1 MIYVIIAT
9 VKLLYCIANDLKMVL
24 WTEKYKPK
32 SIEDYI
38 GNDDIKRIVL
48 ELDINMPHILAIGP
62 RGCGK
67 KTLMKLLAKKILGG
81 EYSNNF
87 LYVDLSRFPSNIWF
101 KSKSDWSYNEQN
113 VAERNNVV
121 SVKDFA
127 FSLPI
132 NAPFKI
138 VMIDEVQKLDFLSQ
152 QALRVI
158 IEKSS
163 AMTRF
168 ILIGTSIGN
177 IIDPIISRTA
187 MLRFKALS
195 FEEFKRILEK
205 VLKAEKVNY
214 DNKIIPFLFTKLNA
228 NVFRAITILNS
239 LDDYTLES
247 VKKALEE
254 KVNMR
259 ILFYHIEKKDFV
271 KIRDSIRY
279 LFFNLNLTSEEII
292 LEALNYVESSNY
304 DVNKKIELI
313 KRISEYEPKVYKA
326 YEPYIELENL
336 FINLV
341 N

>member
-1 MIYVIIAT
+1 M
-9 VKLLYCIANDLKMVL
+9 ML

-32 SIEDYI
+32 KFEDYI
-38 GNDDIKRIVL
+38 GNEDIKKLVK
-48 ELDINMPHILAIGP
+48 EFDINMPHILAVGP

-67 KTLMKLLAKKILGG
+67 KTLMKLLAKKILGK

-113 VAERNNVV
+113 VAERNNIV

-177 IIDPIISRTA
+177 IIDPIISRTT

-195 FEEFKRILEK
+195 FEEFKKIIEK
-205 VLKAEKVNY
+205 VLKAEKVKY
-214 DNKIIPFLFTKLNA
+214 EERIIPFLFTKLDG

-239 LDDYTLES
+239 LKHYSLDE
-247 VKKALEE
+247 VKKVLEE
-254 KVNMR
+254 KGNMK
-259 ILFYHIEKKDFV
+259 ILCYHIEKKDFV
-271 KIRDSIRY
+271 KIRDSVRY
-279 LFFNLNLTSEEII
+279 LLFNLNLTPEEII
-292 LEALNYVESSNY
+292 VEALHYVETSNY
-304 DVNKKIELI
+304 NVNKKVEFIR
-313 KRISEYEPKVYKA
+313 KISEFEPKVYKA
-326 YEPYIELENL
+326 YEPFIELENL

-341 N
+341 E

>member
-1 MIYVIIAT
+1 M
-9 VKLLYCIANDLKMVL
+9 ML
-24 WTEKYKPK
+24 WTEKHKPK
-32 SIEDYI
+32 KIEEYV
-38 GNDDIKRIVL
+38 GNDEIKKIVN
-48 ELDINMPHILAIGP
+48 EFNINMPHILAVGP

-67 KTLMKLLAKKILGG
+67 KTLMKLLAKKILGKDF
-81 EYSNNF
+81 SNNF

-113 VAERNNVV
+113 VAERNNIV

-168 ILIGTSIGN
+168 ILIGTSVGN

-187 MLRFKALS
+187 MLRLKSLSFGEFKA
-195 FEEFKRILEK
+195 ILERI
-205 VLKAEKVNY
+205 LKAEKVQY
-214 DNKIIPFLFTKLNA
+214 EDKIIPFLFTKLDA
-228 NVFRAITILNS
+228 NVFRAITLLNS
-239 LDDYTLES
+239 LEHYTLDE
-247 VKKALEE
+247 VKEALED

-271 KIRDSIRY
+271 KIRDSVRY
-279 LFFNLNLTSEEII
+279 LLYNLNLSAEEII
-292 LEALNYVESSNY
+292 LEALHYIEMSNY
-304 DVNKKIELI
+304 KVDKKVELI
-313 KRISEYEPKVYKA
+313 QKISEFEPKVYQS
-326 YEPYIELENL
+326 YEPFIELENL
-336 FINLV
+336 FINLA
-341 N
+341 